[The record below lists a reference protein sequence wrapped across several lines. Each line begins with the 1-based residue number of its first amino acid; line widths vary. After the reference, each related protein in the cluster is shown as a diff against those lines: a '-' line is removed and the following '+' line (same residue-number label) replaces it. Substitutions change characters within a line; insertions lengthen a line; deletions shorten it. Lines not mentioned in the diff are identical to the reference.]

1 MVSVKRRKWV
11 DVPVPDFCS
20 AGAERMT
27 LWPAALRLLNRV
39 RRFISDHPSS
49 LDCTMRTAE
58 ARGSTLSKIEGRMLM
73 RRKKF
78 HAENSAEMLR
88 RRSKEAAKNATVNGR
103 PKVFIFVPSMTA
115 LDSYLLGWLAH

>member
-1 MVSVKRRKWV
+1 
-11 DVPVPDFCS
+11 
-20 AGAERMT
+20 MT

-49 LDCTMRTAE
+49 LDCTMRAAE

-88 RRSKEAAKNATVNGR
+88 RRSKEAAKDATVNGR
-103 PKVFIFVPSMTA
+103 PKEMEDSENGQIKVFILVPSMTA